1 MRRVSRGEDNAGVR
15 AGDRQPV
22 IISKAFRIITMG
34 VPPYKKAQVLNFFLL
49 DEETSAVLTP
59 QFGVSE
65 ARLDGPRSEHAA
77 D

>member
-1 MRRVSRGEDNAGVR
+1 M
-15 AGDRQPV
+15 
-22 IISKAFRIITMG
+22 TMG
-34 VPPYKKAQVLNFFLL
+34 LPPYKKAQVLNFFLL